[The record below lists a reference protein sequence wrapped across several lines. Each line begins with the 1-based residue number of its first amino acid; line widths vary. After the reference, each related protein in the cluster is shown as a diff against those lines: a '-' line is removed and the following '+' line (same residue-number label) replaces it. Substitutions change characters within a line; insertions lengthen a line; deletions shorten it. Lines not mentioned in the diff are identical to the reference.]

1 MLVGTFTFYNEDDLM
16 VLQLET
22 LLAICDAVVM
32 LSDNATEK
40 CLQIAE
46 AYEDNEKIYLLRNI
60 KEDNFNER
68 DEVGDRQKL
77 LDKARSIGAT
87 QCLHT
92 DVDEIFS
99 IKSIPVLTRYL
110 TTHPEDVVLCAYRY
124 DLWDNA
130 HTYRLDREGDTA
142 GEVLLMATPPVVYP
156 YIFPVRDGNNY
167 ILKPVPNFHSPR
179 IPLQHLL
186 ELGKE
191 KHPSVLHP
199 ELEILHYGYYRRD
212 LIETKGNFYKTNEQ
226 ITQNCWGEDMQVTSE
241 EFIKR
246 WGMGEYTRK

>member
-46 AYEDNEKIYLLRNI
+46 AYEDNEKVYLLRNI
-60 KEDNFNER
+60 KADNFNER

-77 LDKARSIGAT
+77 LDKARSLGAT

-99 IKSIPVLTRYL
+99 IKSIPILTDFL
-110 TTHPEDVVLCAYRY
+110 KTCDGDEIISAHRY
-124 DLWDNA
+124 DFWDNA
-130 HTYRLDREGDTA
+130 HTYRLDRAGDTA
-142 GEVLLMATPPVVYP
+142 GEVLLMAQPLRST
-156 YIFPVRDGNNY
+156 
-167 ILKPVPNFHSPR
+167 R
-179 IPLQHLL
+179 ISFL
-186 ELGKE
+186 
-191 KHPSVLHP
+191 
-199 ELEILHYGYYRRD
+199 
-212 LIETKGNFYKTNEQ
+212 
-226 ITQNCWGEDMQVTSE
+226 
-241 EFIKR
+241 
-246 WGMGEYTRK
+246 